1 MAEVDFNNLDNL
13 SDDDL
18 NAEHDENE
26 NEYMEYEANEYY
38 SDDGEIESDNNQE
51 LDNIDEDQGFVD
63 EDQDFGDDEDEGVD
77 DDITWTDTEY
87 ILWLEESRQNDKVF
101 EKYDKNTKEGIKELV
116 NIAKNILGH
125 NDDTCLNAYGLSD
138 NIKDKLKLKKRTIPI
153 LTKYEKTLLIS
164 SRAQQIANGSEILI
178 DINTIINLL
187 DQKEKIPLDIAKQI
201 AYEELRLH
209 RIPFII
215 QRPLPNNTNEY
226 WKVSD
231 LLILD

>member
-13 SDDDL
+13 SDDATDSI
-18 NAEHDENE
+18 ANE
-26 NEYMEYEANEYY
+26 SEYYENEYY
-38 SDDGEIESDNNQE
+38 SDDGEIDSDNVLE
-51 LDNIDEDQGFVD
+51 LDNDDLVLDKDVD
-63 EDQDFGDDEDEGVD
+63 EMSDGNGEDDDIID

-87 ILWLEESRQNDKVF
+87 ILWLEENEQNNKTF
-101 EKYDKNTKEGIKELV
+101 EKYDKNTKEGITELV
-116 NIAKNILGH
+116 KIAKNILGH
-125 NDDTCLNAYGLSD
+125 NDDNTFINNAYTLSD
-138 NIKDKLKLKKRTIPI
+138 NIKDKLKLKKRTLPI

-187 DQKEKIPLDIAKQI
+187 DEQEKISLDIAKQI
-201 AYEELRLH
+201 AYEELRLQ

-215 QRPLPNNTNEY
+215 RRPLPNNTDEY

-231 LLILD
+231 LLIID